1 MNRSVRQPVV
11 EKSAANTAGSPK
23 PVVRVVDA
31 VGLIVGIVIG
41 AGIFRTPSIVA
52 SNAANIWA
60 VYLAWLVGGAMSLI
74 GALVY
79 AELATTYPHSGG
91 DYYYLRRAFGL
102 RLPFLFGWARM
113 SVIQTGSI
121 AFLSFVFGDYASQ
134 IIPLGTYSTAIYA
147 ALCVL
152 VLTGLNIAGVRQ
164 GTGTQNLLT
173 AIQVLGIIL
182 VIAAGF
188 IAVSPEAP
196 NEAAIPVAS
205 SSSFGLMMVFV
216 LLTYGGWNE
225 AAYVSGEL
233 RDVRR
238 NMVRALMVSILVITA
253 LYVLINWAYLHALG
267 LRGVARSE
275 QVAADLMRHAL
286 GEIGAKTI
294 SVLIAIAALTSA
306 NATVFTGG
314 RSSYAFGCDFRQ
326 FRFLGRWSPHR
337 GTPVNGLLLQG
348 AVSLALVVL
357 GVFTRRGFQTI
368 VEYTAPVFWFF
379 FLLTGIAFFVLRR
392 KDAAISR
399 PFRVP
404 LYPIPPILFSIMC
417 AYLLYS
423 SLAYTGIGALAGVAV
438 LAVGALLLLFVHPS
452 TSNDPTLNKRS

>member
-1 MNRSVRQPVV
+1 
-11 EKSAANTAGSPK
+11 
-23 PVVRVVDA
+23 
-31 VGLIVGIVIG
+31 
-41 AGIFRTPSIVA
+41 
-52 SNAANIWA
+52 
-60 VYLAWLVGGAMSLI
+60 
-74 GALVY
+74 
-79 AELATTYPHSGG
+79 
-91 DYYYLRRAFGL
+91 
-102 RLPFLFGWARM
+102 
-113 SVIQTGSI
+113 
-121 AFLSFVFGDYASQ
+121 
-134 IIPLGTYSTAIYA
+134 
-147 ALCVL
+147 
-152 VLTGLNIAGVRQ
+152 
-164 GTGTQNLLT
+164 
-173 AIQVLGIIL
+173 
-182 VIAAGF
+182 
-188 IAVSPEAP
+188 
-196 NEAAIPVAS
+196 
-205 SSSFGLMMVFV
+205 
-216 LLTYGGWNE
+216 
-225 AAYVSGEL
+225 
-233 RDVRR
+233 
-238 NMVRALMVSILVITA
+238 
-253 LYVLINWAYLHALG
+253 
-267 LRGVARSE
+267 
-275 QVAADLMRHAL
+275 
-286 GEIGAKTI
+286 
-294 SVLIAIAALTSA
+294 SA